1 MAYWCR
7 RRRRQ
12 VPVAVDGVGDRFA
25 WVGRV
30 GRGVVGAGELSLFGW
45 NHGPFEMMNLKF
57 WLLAA
62 PPEGGEDRRQ
72 AGVERAV

>member
-1 MAYWCR
+1 
-7 RRRRQ
+7 
-12 VPVAVDGVGDRFA
+12 VG
-25 WVGRV
+25 
-30 GRGVVGAGELSLFGW
+30 VGAGELSLFGW